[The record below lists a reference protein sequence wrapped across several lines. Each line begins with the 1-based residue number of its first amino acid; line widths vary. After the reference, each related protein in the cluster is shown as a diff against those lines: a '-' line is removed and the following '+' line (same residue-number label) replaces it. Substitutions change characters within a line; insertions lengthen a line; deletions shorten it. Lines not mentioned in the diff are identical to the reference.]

1 MGCVMPSLLE
11 RCKTVRAGLD
21 RANLANET
29 RREMAALSSRAKEWG
44 DRLSRHRQVRERQRW
59 LPLVPEVMD
68 AVESAN
74 AMVMPLAKEA
84 AARLA
89 AEGVHG
95 LSKDDLWVRL
105 LNSAEGAT
113 KVTEEALREGWREQV
128 ESLGEVTGP
137 AVLERQVSPTASNK
151 EVLEEY
157 KRAYDRYR
165 NTAKAGLPSDPSA
178 LSVLKDAV
186 ATLRLVHARLN
197 FSGSNEVKQFLS
209 AVDQGGAS
217 LLLLTPAVL
226 QWLQENDDIS
236 RFIVK
241 TRSAR

>member
-1 MGCVMPSLLE
+1 MGYVMPSLLE
-11 RCKTVRAGLD
+11 RCATVRAGLD

-29 RREMAALSSRAKEWG
+29 RREMATLSSRAREWT
-44 DRLSRHRQVRERQRW
+44 DRLSRYSQVRERQRW

-68 AVESAN
+68 VVELAN
-74 AMVMPLAKEA
+74 ARVTPLAKEV

-105 LNSAEGAT
+105 LNSAESAT
-113 KVTEEALREGWREQV
+113 KATEEALREGWRQQV
-128 ESLGEVTGP
+128 AALGEVTGP
-137 AVLERQVSPTASNK
+137 SVLERQVSSTASNK
-151 EVLEEY
+151 EILEKY
-157 KRAYDRYR
+157 SRAYDRYR
-165 NTAKAGLPSDPSA
+165 SLAKVGLPSDPSA
-178 LSVLKDAV
+178 LTELKEAV
-186 ATLRLVHARLN
+186 ATLRQAHARLN

-217 LLLLTPAVL
+217 LHLLTPAVL
-226 QWLQENDDIS
+226 QWLQENDDIG

-241 TRSAR
+241 IRSSR

>member
-29 RREMAALSSRAKEWG
+29 RREMAALSSRAKEWK
-44 DRLSRHRQVRERQRW
+44 DRLSRHRQVRERQTW
-59 LPLVPEVMD
+59 LPLVPEVID

-74 AMVMPLAKEA
+74 AVVMPLAEEA
-84 AARLA
+84 SARLES
-89 AEGVHG
+89 EGVHG
-95 LSKDDLWVRL
+95 LSKDELWVRL

-113 KVTEEALREGWREQV
+113 KATEDALREGWRQQV

-151 EVLEEY
+151 EVLDEY
-157 KRAYDRYR
+157 RSAYDRYR
-165 NTAKAGLPSDPSA
+165 SLAKAGLPSDPSA
-178 LSVLKDAV
+178 LSALKDAV
-186 ATLRLVHARLN
+186 AVLRLVHARLN

-217 LLLLTPAVL
+217 LHLLTPAVL

-241 TRSAR
+241 IRSAR